1 MVILYCYIRKDGEPI
16 DTRALLVF
24 LSVADTLN
32 FSRSGEL
39 LHMSV
44 SAVSRTI
51 RRLEDELG
59 QPLLER
65 DNRRVRLTAAGGE
78 FREYARRAVADW
90 HRLRRQLGSEGGL
103 AGEVSLYCSVTA
115 TYSVLAPILETFR
128 STHPAVE
135 IMMHT
140 GDQADGISRVL
151 AGQDDVAVSGR
162 PARLPGRL
170 EFLPL
175 LESPLEFWAPT
186 ADCAVR
192 QLAEAGGASAAGFPW
207 ADIPFIVPERGITKD
222 ILDTW
227 LRERD
232 IRPRV
237 YAQVAGHEAIV
248 AMVSL
253 GLGIGIAPELVVQA
267 SGLRDS
273 VSRVRVPDGLP
284 PLSIGLCSLKQR
296 LLSPLVKSLWDAAG
310 QTYGAEI

>member
-1 MVILYCYIRKDGEPI
+1 M
-16 DTRALLVF
+16 DTRALNVF

-44 SAVSRTI
+44 SAVSRTVQ
-51 RRLEDELG
+51 RLEDELG

-65 DNRRVRLTAAGGE
+65 DNRKVRLTSAGRE
-78 FREYARRAVADW
+78 FREYARHAVAEW
-90 HRLRRQLGSEGGL
+90 QQLRRKLGSDAEL

-115 TYSVLAPILETFR
+115 TYSVLAPILEAFR
-128 STHPAVE
+128 SAHPSVE

-151 AGQDDVAVSGR
+151 DGQDDVAVSGR
-162 PARLPGRL
+162 PAQLPSRL

-175 LESPLEFWAPT
+175 LQSPLQFCMPA

-192 QLAEAGGASAAGFPW
+192 ETVLAGNRAGGEFDWRSVPL
-207 ADIPFIVPERGITKD
+207 IVPERGVTKD
-222 ILDTW
+222 MLDSW
-227 LRERD
+227 FQQRG
-232 IRPRV
+232 IRPRI

-253 GLGIGIAPELVVQA
+253 GLGVGIAPQLVIES
-267 SGLRDS
+267 SGMTSS
-273 VSRVRVPDGLP
+273 VSAIDLPQGLP
-284 PLSIGLCSLKQR
+284 PLTVGLCSLGQR
-296 LLSPLVKSLWDAAG
+296 LASPLVKSLWDVAG
-310 QTYGAEI
+310 QTYGARF

>member
-1 MVILYCYIRKDGEPI
+1 MDS
-16 DTRALLVF
+16 RALAVF
-24 LSVADTLN
+24 ICVADTLN
-32 FSRSGEL
+32 FSRSAEI

-44 SAVSRTI
+44 SAVSRTV

-65 DNRRVRLTAAGGE
+65 DNRSVALTRAGLE
-78 FREYARRAVADW
+78 FREYALRSVAEW
-90 HRLRRQLGSEGGL
+90 QQLRRRLGSDAEL

-115 TYSVLAPILETFR
+115 TYSVLAPILEAFR

-162 PARLPGRL
+162 PQNLPRRL

-192 QLAEAGGASAAGFPW
+192 QMVLAGETAAGGFDWAG
-207 ADIPFIVPERGITKD
+207 IPFIVPERGITKD
-222 ILDTW
+222 ILDKW
-227 LRERD
+227 LHERG

-248 AMVSL
+248 AMVGL
-253 GLGIGIAPELVVQA
+253 GLGVGIAPTLVVQS
-267 SGLRDS
+267 SGMAQS
-273 VSRVRVPDGLP
+273 VSRIAVPDGLP
-284 PLSIGLCSLKQR
+284 PLTVGLCSLRQR
-296 LLSPLVKSLWDAAG
+296 LQSPLVNSLWEVAG
-310 QTYGAEI
+310 QTYGVGV

>member
-1 MVILYCYIRKDGEPI
+1 M
-16 DTRALLVF
+16 DTRSLSVF

-51 RRLEDELG
+51 QRLEDELG
-59 QPLLER
+59 QSLLER
-65 DNRRVRLTAAGGE
+65 DNRSVRLTGAGRE
-78 FREYARRAVADW
+78 FREYARRSVTEW
-90 HRLRRQLGSEGGL
+90 QQLRRKLGSEEQL

-115 TYSVLAPILETFR
+115 TYSVLAPILEAFR
-128 STHPAVE
+128 SAHPAVE

-140 GDQADGISRVL
+140 GDQADGINRVL
-151 AGQDDVAVSGR
+151 EGQDDVAVSGR
-162 PARLPGRL
+162 PVQLPQRL

-175 LESPLEFWAPT
+175 LESPLQFLAPT

-192 QLAEAGGASAAGFPW
+192 QMVVAGEASPGGLDWGG
-207 ADIPFIVPERGITKD
+207 IPFIVPERGITKE
-222 ILDTW
+222 ILDAW
-227 LRERD
+227 LRKRG

-253 GLGIGIAPELVVQA
+253 GLGIGVAPQLVVQA
-267 SGLRDS
+267 SGMAGS
-273 VSRVRVPDGLP
+273 VSPIPVPDGLP
-284 PLSIGLCSLKQR
+284 PLGIGLCSLKRR
-296 LLSPLVKSLWDAAG
+296 LSSPLVKSLWDVAG
-310 QTYGAEI
+310 QTYAAVV